1 MGKSSSAVANPS
13 VDNVQPPQGGV
24 VIGGENKYERSG
36 VVIGRIAKKRVM
48 SFVRSRSMN
57 PDTPRAQLELIGLE
71 RSLELVEATSSTAA
85 VARRRQRDLETI
97 SDILGRLPEADE
109 RAYLHSGLCQT
120 YLPHSRPHRDD
131 TIWSR
136 NSGRFTLMV
145 TPGAVDGTVER
156 PLEERRRRRK
166 TEQGIAPKPLA
177 ASGPSFVG
185 VPYGPKA
192 RLILIYLQ
200 SEGKRSRVVS
210 LGESLSAFI
219 RSVGLEATWGP
230 KGNVPVFR
238 EQILRIARCTF
249 TLQWQGRLPDG
260 SDSLNLCDVKIASGL
275 ELALSASSWR
285 GVVELDADF
294 HAHLQEHAVPLD
306 KRAIRKLSD
315 NSMALD
321 LYTLFAYRLP
331 KLKEELHLSWGQL
344 RAQLGAEA
352 DRNSELS
359 RRIREALTKVLDVY
373 PHAKV
378 NVTRHGLLLR
388 HSPPS
393 VPSAAM
399 VNGFRLLTGGKSS

>member
-1 MGKSSSAVANPS
+1 MVMGLSKPVTGLHYDPS
-13 VDNVQPPQGGV
+13 HK
-24 VIGGENKYERSG
+24 I
-36 VVIGRIAKKRVM
+36 
-48 SFVRSRSMN
+48 
-57 PDTPRAQLELIGLE
+57 PDRL
-71 RSLELVEATSSTAA
+71 
-85 VARRRQRDLETI
+85 
-97 SDILGRLPEADE
+97 ILGRLPDADE
-109 RAYLHSGLCQT
+109 LAYLHSGLCQT
-120 YLPHSRPHRDD
+120 YLPHSRPKRDD
-131 TIWSR
+131 AIWSR

-145 TPGAVDGTVER
+145 TPGAVDSTVER
-156 PLEERRRRRK
+156 PLEERSRRK
-166 TEQGIAPKPLA
+166 KAGTSSPVRPSA
-177 ASGPSFVG
+177 ALGPSFVG

-210 LGESLSAFI
+210 LGDSLSAFI

-230 KGNVPVFR
+230 KGNVAVFR
-238 EQILRIARCTF
+238 EQILRIARCTL

-260 SDSLNLCDVKIASGL
+260 SDSLNLCDVRIASGL
-275 ELALSASSWR
+275 ELALSPASWK
-285 GVVELDADF
+285 GMVELDADF

-344 RAQLGAEA
+344 RAQLGAET

-359 RRIREALTKVLDVY
+359 RRVREALLKVLDVY

-378 NVTRHGLLLR
+378 DVTRYGLLL
-388 HSPPS
+388 HNSPSS
-393 VPSAAM
+393 VPAVAM
-399 VNGFRLLTGGKSS
+399 VNGFRLLPGGKTP